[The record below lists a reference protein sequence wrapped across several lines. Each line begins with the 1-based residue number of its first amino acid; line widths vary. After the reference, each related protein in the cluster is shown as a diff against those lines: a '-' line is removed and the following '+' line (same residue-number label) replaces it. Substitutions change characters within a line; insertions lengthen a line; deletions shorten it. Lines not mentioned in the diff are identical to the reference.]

1 MLNFELAEWT
11 PMHESSDLR
20 RLSTT
25 TMYLDTSSNA
35 DAVLITTASSWAVSS
50 VVGSA
55 VAVLASNC

>member
-1 MLNFELAEWT
+1 
-11 PMHESSDLR
+11 MHESSDLR

-25 TMYLDTSSNA
+25 TMYRDTSSNA

>member
-1 MLNFELAEWT
+1 
-11 PMHESSDLR
+11 MHESSDLR

-25 TMYLDTSSNA
+25 TRYLDTSSNA